1 MMFVMSRTPR
11 SLPLA
16 LSLLAMCVPTAAVG
30 ADSEEISRLSDS
42 RIEESSGLVISPQH
56 EDLAY
61 TFNDGDDAI
70 VFAIEISTGDVV
82 GITRVRGGDI
92 EDKESI
98 AIDGDGRMWLADLG
112 DNDTERNDAALYRFP
127 EPGPGNHAVT
137 AKRYPVSFEGGPA
150 DIETFMVHPK
160 TGEKFLATRDE
171 EGPGK
176 LYSLPKKLSRNRD
189 NRATDLNKS
198 TPVDTSDGTFTPSG
212 SQALIRTG
220 FAVHVFDPETWSE
233 VEELSVPEVE
243 NGESIAMEPDGKSFI
258 IGSEGENSPL
268 IRVAFEAEE
277 PEASPTPTPTPTPET
292 VDASDEESDE
302 GITLPVYAV
311 VAVVAVGVL
320 ALVAVWAARRRRPAG
335 RH

>member
-1 MMFVMSRTPR
+1 MMDAMPRTLR
-11 SLPLA
+11 SLLLA
-16 LSLLAMCVPTAAVG
+16 LTLVALCAPAAAVA
-30 ADSEEISRLSDS
+30 ADSEEISRLSDP
-42 RIEESSGLVISPQH
+42 RIEESSGLVISPEH

-61 TFNDGDDAI
+61 TINDGDDAI
-70 VFAIEISTGDVV
+70 VFAIKISTGDVV
-82 GITRVRGGDI
+82 GTTRVRGGELD
-92 EDKESI
+92 DTESI

-112 DNDTERNDAALYRFP
+112 DNDQERGDAALYRFP
-127 EPGPGNHAVT
+127 EPGPGRHSVNAN
-137 AKRYPVSFEGGPA
+137 RYPVSYEGGPA
-150 DIETFMVHPK
+150 DIETFMVHPR
-160 TGEKFLATRDE
+160 TGEKFLALRNE

-176 LYSLPKKLSRNRD
+176 LYSLPKKLTKNGD
-189 NRATDLNKS
+189 NRATDLGKS

-268 IRVAFEAEE
+268 IRVAFESDET
-277 PEASPTPTPTPTPET
+277 EASPSPTPSPTPET
-292 VDASDEESDE
+292 VDASDETDDGVSV
-302 GITLPVYAV
+302 PVYFI
-311 VAVVAVGVL
+311 VALVAVGAL
-320 ALVAVWAARRRRPAG
+320 ALVAVWAARRRRTVG